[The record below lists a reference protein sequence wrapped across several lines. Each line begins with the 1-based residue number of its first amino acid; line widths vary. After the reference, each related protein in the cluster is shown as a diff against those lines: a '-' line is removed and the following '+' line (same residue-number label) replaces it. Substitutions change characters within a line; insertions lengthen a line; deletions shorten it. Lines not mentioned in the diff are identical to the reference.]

1 VRQLGRGGMGE
12 VYLGQ
17 HPRLPR
23 RDALKVLRTE
33 ISSDDSFRQRFIRES
48 DSIAALDHPHIV
60 TVYDR
65 GDTEGRLWIATQ
77 YVDGADASQLLR
89 DRYPAGMPVDEAVA
103 ITAAVAEALDHAHD
117 RGLIHRDVKPA
128 NILLAQPDQDG
139 TRRIYLADFG
149 IARPLDDAAGLT
161 STNFTLGTF
170 AYAAPEQ
177 LMGKAIDGRADQYA
191 LAATTYHLL
200 TGTPVFSDSNQIAV
214 ISQHL
219 TQPASA
225 PSTMRP
231 ELAPFDAAF
240 AKALAKNPHDRYRNC
255 RDFAKALTDAAGSS
269 GGDYPVSARTL
280 LAPIPAIRP
289 AASTRRRSS
298 VRGML
303 AAAVTLALI
312 AGAALLWHPWTQQD
326 KAAAPTPPTTA
337 APSATTTP
345 VRSSTP
351 LPAPST
357 TPSPA
362 TTSSSPPPPPPSSAP
377 ANLSGATAAPT
388 VAASSIAVVG
398 SGCNSQSSP
407 TVDSDGVP
415 VYCAQFPSTDAFIW
429 TREVVQFPCGPRT
442 CVGVQ
447 TTLFGL
453 DADTGV
459 SICVTQ
465 TGWAPSACA
474 YAVATATYRGDGPRP
489 ICTGLSAACN
499 PGRS

>member
-1 VRQLGRGGMGE
+1 VFASYTIVRKLGGGGMGE

-23 RDALKVLRTE
+23 LDALKVLRAE

-48 DSIAALDHPHIV
+48 DSIAALDHPNIV

-77 YVDGADASQLLR
+77 YVDGADAAQLLR
-89 DRYPAGMPVDEAVA
+89 DRYPAGMPVDEAVG
-103 ITAAVAEALDHAHD
+103 ITAAIAEALDHAHD

-139 TRRIYLADFG
+139 TSRIYLADFG
-149 IARPLDDAAGLT
+149 IARPLDDPVGLT

-219 TQPASA
+219 TQPAPA
-225 PSTMRP
+225 PSTIRP

-240 AKALAKNPHDRYRNC
+240 AKGLAKNPQDRYRNC
-255 RDFAKALTDAAGSS
+255 RDFAKALTAPAGSS
-269 GGDYPVSARTL
+269 GVDWWPAATRPKRAYPASAPTQQ
-280 LAPIPAIRP
+280 APIPAIRP
-289 AASTRRRSS
+289 AASTRSRSPL
-298 VRGML
+298 RGML
-303 AAAVTLALI
+303 AAAVMLALI

-337 APSATTTP
+337 APPATTTP
-345 VRSSTP
+345 VPSSTP
-351 LPAPST
+351 PPAPST

-377 ANLSGATAAPT
+377 ANP
-388 VAASSIAVVG
+388 SSIAVVG
-398 SGCNSQSSP
+398 NYCYPQSSP
-407 TVDSDGVP
+407 TVDSDGIP
-415 VYCAQFPSTDAFIW
+415 VYCAQFPGTDAFYW
-429 TREVVQFPCGPRT
+429 TREVVQYPCGGST
-442 CVGVQ
+442 CLGLQ
-447 TTLFGL
+447 TTLDSIG
-453 DADTGV
+453 DGTQV
-459 SICVTQ
+459 KICVTQ
-465 TGWAPSACA
+465 TGWTPSACA
-474 YAVATATYRGDGPRP
+474 YAIATTTYRGDGR
-489 ICTGLSAACN
+489 TASA
-499 PGRS
+499 GQ